1 MKRKAI
7 LIDHN
12 KHRTTFIMID
22 ILNANEILPYIMQDN
37 VDKEFRE
44 IRELLKENL
53 RNKEKYKKTD
63 VSEKAKNIYE
73 MRFVRNNRNDRIY
86 CQEISFGAKRFIVMI
101 ELFVGKKTQNISK
114 RIKSR
119 IETMGGF
126 EYELEY

>member
-22 ILNANEILPYIMQDN
+22 ILNASEILPYIMQDN

-53 RNKEKYKKTD
+53 RNKEKYKKAD

-86 CQEISFGAKRFIVMI
+86 CQEITLGAKRFIVMI
-101 ELFVGKKTQNISK
+101 ELYVGKKTQDISK

>member
-1 MKRKAI
+1 
-7 LIDHN
+7 
-12 KHRTTFIMID
+12 
-22 ILNANEILPYIMQDN
+22 MQDN

-44 IRELLKENL
+44 IRELLKENI
-53 RNKEKYKKTD
+53 RNKEKYKKAD

-86 CQEISFGAKRFIVMI
+86 CQEITLGAKRFIVMI
-101 ELFVGKKTQNISK
+101 ELYVGKKTQDISK
-114 RIKSR
+114 GIKSR